1 MLSDPAA
8 RVKDIAERYGVSRA
22 TLYRRVGVVQPLK
35 QGYAAELRGQAEFIK
50 KQLTQLEAEKRAM
63 ATDTKVSALS

>member
-1 MLSDPAA
+1 MPKKA
-8 RVKDIAERYGVSRA
+8 VVIAQVADKKSGED
-22 TLYRRVGVVQPLK
+22 
-35 QGYAAELRGQAEFIK
+35 AAELRGQAEFIK